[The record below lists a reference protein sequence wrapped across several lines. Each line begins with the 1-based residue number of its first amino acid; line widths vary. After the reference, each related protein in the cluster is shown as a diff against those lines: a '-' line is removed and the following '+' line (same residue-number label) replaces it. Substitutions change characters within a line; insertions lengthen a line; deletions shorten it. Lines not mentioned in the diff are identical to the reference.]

1 MRILVVHPRMSVMG
15 GGERVAI
22 HSILAGLKAGHRVSL
37 VSEEFDAENFE
48 DFFGCE
54 GLFAKVDMIT
64 YTPFQPFVGKSMLL
78 LYQRMIHHSTRIRKV
93 LSTRIGFDLVVGT
106 QDIGYVPNVPVPII
120 QYCYFPEYFS
130 HLEARPSSRLW
141 KLYYWPARRFYRNR
155 VQSVGRF
162 IAVSDYTRDFVMRKW
177 GRDSET
183 LYPPCPVETYSSV
196 QAPKENIVI
205 TVGRIVPEKRMH
217 LFVELARRLPHYKF
231 LVVGSIGRP
240 TSAYSDSLVRNA
252 PDNVSFVLSPL
263 KKETGLLAKAK
274 VYVHCAQN
282 EHFGITIVEA
292 MAAGCVPVVHNSG
305 GPKEIVSD
313 DVGFRWSDLDEAAGQ
328 VRRAMEDDELRQSLS
343 RAAVAKSVSYRPEVF
358 ESRLARVYAEYED

>member
-1 MRILVVHPRMSVMG
+1 MG
-15 GGERVAI
+15 GGERVVI

-37 VSEEFDAENFE
+37 VSEAFDVENFE

-54 GLFAKVDMIT
+54 GLFSRVDMIT
-64 YTPFQPFVGKSMLL
+64 YPPFKPFVGKSMLL
-78 LYQRMIHHSTRIRKV
+78 YQRMIYHSTRLRKV
-93 LSTRIGFDLVVGT
+93 LSTRREFDLVVGT
-106 QDIGYVPNVPVPII
+106 QDIGYVPSVPVPVV

-130 HLEARPSSRLW
+130 HLEARPSSPLW

-155 VQSVGRF
+155 VESVGRF
-162 IAVSDYTRDFVMRKW
+162 FAVSDYTRDFVMQKW

-205 TVGRIVPEKRMH
+205 SVGRIVPEKRIH
-217 LFVELARRLPHYKF
+217 LFVELARRLPDYKF
-231 LVVGSIGRP
+231 LMVGSIGRQ
-240 TSAYSDSLVRNA
+240 TSTYSESLIRNA

-263 KKETGLLAKAK
+263 RKERGLLAKAK

-313 DVGFRWSDLDEAAGQ
+313 DVGFRWGDLDEAASQ
-328 VRRAMEDDELRQSLS
+328 VRRVMEDDDLRRALS
-343 RAAVAKSVSYRPEVF
+343 ETAVAKSVSYRSKIF